1 LDPFAYFLIVAAVH
15 EILFILFRKHFGAF
29 GPFFL
34 LLFDSKTIPPDLSS
48 FSSTTKCI
56 VFRNNFEIIF

>member
-1 LDPFAYFLIVAAVH
+1 LIVAAVH
-15 EILFILFRKHFGAF
+15 EILFVLFRKHFGAF

-34 LLFDSKTIPPDLSS
+34 PLFDSKTIPPDLSS
-48 FSSTTKCI
+48 FWSVVSFSSTAKCI